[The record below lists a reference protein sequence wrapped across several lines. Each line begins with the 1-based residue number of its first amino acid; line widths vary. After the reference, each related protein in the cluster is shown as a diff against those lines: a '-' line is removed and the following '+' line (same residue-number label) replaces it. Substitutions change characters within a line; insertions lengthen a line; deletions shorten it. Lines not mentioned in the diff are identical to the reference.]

1 MNDVISRLSQ
11 LIEAVPQ
18 RLAVSETVL
27 SNRPAPDK
35 WSPKEILGHL
45 CDSAVNNLARFINV
59 QIVEQPFSVESYD
72 QNQWALLQHYQ
83 QASIQDIVQLW
94 IYLNKSIIR
103 VISTIPEEK
112 YDCMCKLSNG
122 DTVSLQWLIS
132 DYLAHM
138 EHHLRQISEDS
149 I

>member
-11 LIEAVPQ
+11 LIEAVPKI
-18 RLAVSETVL
+18 LAVSETVL
-27 SNRPAPDK
+27 STRPAPDK
-35 WSPKEILGHL
+35 WSKKEILGHL
-45 CDSAVNNLARFINV
+45 CDSAVNNLARFINA
-59 QIVEQPFSVESYD
+59 QIAEPPFSVESYD
-72 QNQWALLQHYQ
+72 QNQWVRLQHYQ

-103 VISTIPEEK
+103 VISTIPEDK
-112 YDCMCKLSNG
+112 YGCMCKLFNG
-122 DTVSLQWLIS
+122 DTVSLQWLVS

-138 EHHLRQISEDS
+138 EHHLRQISADS